1 MGATSKGYLDNGRQE
16 LSVQIIGSVFAV
28 IVSGAS
34 LRAMAL
40 SLRKLSAGEAAL
52 LLAALLHSLA
62 AVRAASLRHHR
73 LREPSA
79 YASPSSDMVK
89 ALEYIESLK
98 RRTDGAA
105 EAPTGDYDEVD
116 KFRLLVQLASLRDED
131 AARWPDGGAPQWVR
145 AALRALEQQAGEG
158 EGAAVGDRRAH
169 KSRRPPTANDD
180 AEGLAGEYGG
190 VVRPHKKY
198 PLMFEDEE
206 NAREDKRATEDLDEQ
221 YTAQSLANMRS
232 LLEELG
238 RLQHKRDSED
248 DGDQDDT
255 YRLRDVAYEDVT
267 GGGEEWVP
275 LEEQVETEEL
285 VKGSRQELERGLA
298 DSDEESEA
306 VAEPQ
311 RRRAG
316 DRGDVDEG
324 GDDDDDTKL
333 VDYYLLKVL
342 EMTDQARKRDLQA
355 EGMRRHPLSS
365 SLNLNRPSLLDPR
378 AIKQLLSAVS
388 MKLQVPPEDLVGL
401 LFMEETRKQQQQR
414 LPEPQLARK
423 PTQQQPRYRSRVI
436 KYYSGRQPEVTVSE
450 GPVDIKT
457 EELLK
462 ALGLGNTASKSA
474 RYFTKPRPYKT
485 AMSRYFTPSGRRG
498 SLFASSDMN
507 RAPSKRKDDYD
518 DAVDEDEVAT
528 FLAAKLLTEY
538 PDEEHKRA
546 VDSRFPYEAYEEA
559 MKDYF
564 EQVDTGKS
572 TPTKRDTQGKEV
584 LEEEEEEEAPQ
595 KPPTENG
602 VAEQSDQQP
611 QEPVTEGEKEHRGKL
626 VAGM

>member
-1 MGATSKGYLDNGRQE
+1 MHCIIKS
-16 LSVQIIGSVFAV
+16 LSPQSARDKDSDPNQF
-28 IVSGAS
+28 SNEQ
-34 LRAMAL
+34 AMAL
-40 SLRKLSAGEAAL
+40 SLRKLSVGEAVL
-52 LLAALLHSLA
+52 LVAALLHSLA
-62 AVRAASLRHHR
+62 AVRGTSLRHHR
-73 LREPSA
+73 LREPPA

-145 AALRALEQQAGEG
+145 AALRALEQQPGES
-158 EGAAVGDRRAH
+158 EGAAGGERRVH
-169 KSRRPPTANDD
+169 KSRRPPTATDQ
-180 AEGLAGEYGG
+180 AEGLGGEYGG
-190 VVRPHKKY
+190 MVRPHKKY

-238 RLQHKRDSED
+238 RLQRKRDSDDED
-248 DGDQDDT
+248 QEDT
-255 YRLRDVAYEDVT
+255 YRLRDVAYEDVA

-298 DSDEESEA
+298 DEEEESMA

-316 DRGDVDEG
+316 ERGDA
-324 GDDDDDTKL
+324 DDADDNDDDTKL

-355 EGMRRHPLSS
+355 ESGRRHPLSS
-365 SLNLNRPSLLDPR
+365 SLSLNRPSLLDPR

-423 PTQQQPRYRSRVI
+423 PAQVQQPRYRSRVI

-450 GPVDIKT
+450 GPADIKT

-485 AMSRYFTPSGRRG
+485 AMSRYFSPSGRRG
-498 SLFASSDMN
+498 SLFATTDMN

-518 DAVDEDEVAT
+518 DTVDEDEVAT

-572 TPTKRDTQGKEV
+572 TPAKRDTQGKEV
-584 LEEEEEEEAPQ
+584 LEEEEEEEEAPQ

-602 VAEQSDQQP
+602 VAEQSDQQS
-611 QEPVTEGEKEHRGKL
+611 QEPVTEGEKEHHGKL

>member
-1 MGATSKGYLDNGRQE
+1 
-16 LSVQIIGSVFAV
+16 
-28 IVSGAS
+28 
-34 LRAMAL
+34 MAL
-40 SLRKLSAGEAAL
+40 SFRRLSAGESAL
-52 LLAALLHSLA
+52 VLAALLHSL
-62 AVRAASLRHHR
+62 VGVYAASLRYQR
-73 LREPSA
+73 LREPPS
-79 YASPSSDMVK
+79 YASPSSDMLK

-98 RRTDGAA
+98 RRTDGAPS

-131 AARWPDGGAPQWVR
+131 AARWPEWVR
-145 AALRALEQQAGEG
+145 AALRTLEQQTAGG
-158 EGAAVGDRRAH
+158 ERHAH
-169 KSRRPPTANDD
+169 KSRRPTTTTEDT
-180 AEGLAGEYGG
+180 EGVGG
-190 VVRPHKKY
+190 MVRPHKKY

-206 NAREDKRATEDLDEQ
+206 IEDKRATEDLDEQ

-238 RLQHKRDSED
+238 RLQKKRDAED
-248 DGDQDDT
+248 EEEDEDQNDA
-255 YRLRDVAYEDVT
+255 YRLRDVAYEDVA
-267 GGGEEWVP
+267 GGGDEWVP

-285 VKGSRQELERGLA
+285 VKGSRQELERALA
-298 DSDEESEA
+298 DSEEESEA
-306 VAEPQ
+306 AAEPQ

-316 DRGDVDEG
+316 DQGEADEN
-324 GDDDDDTKL
+324 DDNDDTKL

-355 EGMRRHPLSS
+355 EGMRRRLPSS
-365 SLNLNRPSLLDPR
+365 SLSMNRPSLLDPQ

-414 LPEPQLARK
+414 LPEPHLARK
-423 PTQQQPRYRSRVI
+423 PTPQQPRYRSRVI
-436 KYYSGRQPEVTVSE
+436 KYYSGKQPEVTVSE
-450 GPVDIKT
+450 GPMDFKT
-457 EELLK
+457 EEILK
-462 ALGLGNTASKSA
+462 ALGLGNTASKNA

-485 AMSRYFTPSGRRG
+485 AMSRYFAPSGRRG
-498 SLFASSDMN
+498 SLFATSDMN
-507 RAPSKRKDDYD
+507 RAPSKRKDDYG

-538 PDEEHKRA
+538 PDEEHKSA

-559 MKDYF
+559 MKGYF
-564 EQVDTGKS
+564 EQGDTGKS
-572 TPTKRDTQGKEV
+572 KPAKRDTQGKE
-584 LEEEEEEEAPQ
+584 LMEEEAEEEEEAPQ

-602 VAEQSDQQP
+602 AVEQSEQQP
-611 QEPVTEGEKEHRGKL
+611 LEPINEGEKEHHGKL

>member
-1 MGATSKGYLDNGRQE
+1 M
-16 LSVQIIGSVFAV
+16 
-28 IVSGAS
+28 
-34 LRAMAL
+34 
-40 SLRKLSAGEAAL
+40 L

-79 YASPSSDMVK
+79 YTSPSSDMVK

-98 RRTDGAA
+98 RRTDGTPA
-105 EAPTGDYDEVD
+105 ETPTGDYDEVD
-116 KFRLLVQLASLRDED
+116 KFRLLVQLASMRDED
-131 AARWPDGGAPQWVR
+131 AARLPDGVGAPQWVR
-145 AALRALEQQAGEG
+145 AALRALEQQAEG
-158 EGAAVGDRRAH
+158 DGAAGGAVGSERRTH
-169 KSRRPPTANDD
+169 KSRRPSTASDD
-180 AEGLAGEYGG
+180 AEGPASEYGG

-206 NAREDKRATEDLDEQ
+206 NGREAKRATEDLDEQ

-238 RLQHKRDSED
+238 RLQRKRDGED
-248 DGDQDDT
+248 AEDQDAEDQDGM
-255 YRLRDVAYEDVT
+255 YRLRDVAYEDVA

-285 VKGSRQELERGLA
+285 VKGSRQEMERGLA
-298 DSDEESEA
+298 DSDEESETIG
-306 VAEPQ
+306 EPQ

-316 DRGDVDEG
+316 DRVEE
-324 GDDDDDTKL
+324 GDDDDADDTKL

-355 EGMRRHPLSS
+355 ETQSLRRRPLSS
-365 SLNLNRPSLLDPR
+365 SLSMNPRPSLLDPH
-378 AIKQLLSAVS
+378 AIKQLLSAMS

-401 LFMEETRKQQQQR
+401 LFMEETRKQQQR
-414 LPEPQLARK
+414 LPEPQMQLARK
-423 PTQQQPRYRSRVI
+423 PILQQQQQQQPRYRSHVI

-485 AMSRYFTPSGRRG
+485 ALSRYFTPSGRRG
-498 SLFASSDMN
+498 SLFTTSDLN
-507 RAPSKRKDDYD
+507 RGLSKRKDDYD
-518 DAVDEDEVAT
+518 DTVDEDEVAT

-538 PDEEHKRA
+538 PDDEQHKRA
-546 VDSRFPYEAYEEA
+546 LDSRFPYEAYEEA

-572 TPTKRDTQGKEV
+572 PPTKRDTQGKEMM
-584 LEEEEEEEAPQ
+584 EEEEEGEEEEAPQ

-602 VAEQSDQQP
+602 VAEQSDQQL
-611 QEPVTEGEKEHRGKL
+611 QEAISEGEKEHRGKL

>member
-1 MGATSKGYLDNGRQE
+1 MS
-16 LSVQIIGSVFAV
+16 
-28 IVSGAS
+28 
-34 LRAMAL
+34 L
-40 SLRKLSAGEAAL
+40 SLRKLSAGEAML

-73 LREPSA
+73 LREPAA
-79 YASPSSDMVK
+79 YTSPSSDMIK

-98 RRTDGAA
+98 RRTDGAPAA
-105 EAPTGDYDEVD
+105 ETPTGDYDEVD
-116 KFRLLVQLASLRDED
+116 KFRLLVQLASMRDED
-131 AARWPDGGAPQWVR
+131 AARWPDSGAPQWVR
-145 AALRALEQQAGEG
+145 AALRALEQQAEG
-158 EGAAVGDRRAH
+158 EGATVGGAVGGERRTH
-169 KSRRPPTANDD
+169 KSRRPSAAGDD
-180 AEGLAGEYGG
+180 AEGPVTQYGG

-206 NAREDKRATEDLDEQ
+206 NGREVKRATEDLDEQ

-238 RLQHKRDSED
+238 RLQRKRDGED
-248 DGDQDDT
+248 AEDQDAEDQDGM
-255 YRLRDVAYEDVT
+255 YRLRDVAYEDVA

-285 VKGSRQELERGLA
+285 VKGSRQEMERGLA
-298 DSDEESEA
+298 DSDEESETIG
-306 VAEPQ
+306 EPQ
-311 RRRAG
+311 RRRAS
-316 DRGDVDEG
+316 DRVEEDG
-324 GDDDDDTKL
+324 GDDDDDNADDTKL

-355 EGMRRHPLSS
+355 ETQGLRRRPLSS
-365 SLNLNRPSLLDPR
+365 SLSLNSRPSLLDPH
-378 AIKQLLSAVS
+378 AIKQLLSAMS

-401 LFMEETRKQQQQR
+401 LFMEETRKQQQR
-414 LPEPQLARK
+414 LPEPQMQLARK
-423 PTQQQPRYRSRVI
+423 PTLLQQHQQQQQQQQPRYRSRVI

-485 AMSRYFTPSGRRG
+485 ALSRYFAPSNGRRG
-498 SLFASSDMN
+498 SLFTTSDLN
-507 RAPSKRKDDYD
+507 RGLSKRKDDYD

-528 FLAAKLLTEY
+528 FLAAKLMTEY
-538 PDEEHKRA
+538 PDDEPHKRA
-546 VDSRFPYEAYEEA
+546 LDSRFPYEAYEEA

-572 TPTKRDTQGKEV
+572 APTKRDTQGKEMM
-584 LEEEEEEEAPQ
+584 EEEEEGEEEEAPQ
-595 KPPTENG
+595 KPPTENS
-602 VAEQSDQQP
+602 VAEQSDQQL
-611 QEPVTEGEKEHRGKL
+611 QEPVSEGEKEHRGKL